1 MDGNVKDKNNEI
13 LLELNELKQFVKV
26 ISDNQKQLMSE
37 LNILRQ
43 QQKKLLEEVKI
54 NNIVLHS
61 IAPGNEIIN

>member
-26 ISDNQKQLMSE
+26 ITDNQKQLMSE